1 MIIKQ
6 LLSRIFKRDHHI
18 KAKSTE
24 VDRPPDLALLPPPPV
39 WSRILIWTLGSGT
52 TFLIIWSFVVKVD
65 ERVMFNGEITTS
77 SSEVRVSIQDP
88 GVIKQIATRPHQAID
103 KGDIILI
110 YDDDQTQLK
119 IANIRQK
126 KNLLELRKQSD
137 LNMYKL
143 RKIQIQEQIDLDV
156 DLLKRMEFL
165 MDSGAVEKTQI
176 LRQRSQVA
184 RGKIQKSSLE
194 EERQRIEYEMQQ
206 RLEDLLTSEEEL
218 KARAS
223 SFIVRSPVTGFV
235 QQMRYQTVGE
245 RILGGE
251 VIATIIPKRDL
262 IARVSIP
269 SKLQA
274 PVEINSKATVSVD
287 AYPAG
292 DYGTINAVV
301 KSLSPM
307 TIEENSNQPSGKK
320 LYNAD
325 LTLLKPTNPE
335 LLQLDYLRPGMFV
348 TAQMVLRDKPVI
360 TTIFNVLEKVFD
372 PLTEQR

>member
-1 MIIKQ
+1 MIYKY
-6 LLSRIFKRDHHI
+6 LLSRIFKRDQKI
-18 KAKSTE
+18 TSSTE

-52 TFLIIWSFVVKVD
+52 TFLIIWSFIVKVD
-65 ERVMFNGEITTS
+65 ERVVFSGEITTS
-77 SSEVRVSIQDP
+77 SPEVLVSIQDP

-103 KGDIILI
+103 RGDIILV
-110 YDDDQTQLK
+110 YDDDQTHLK
-119 IANIRQK
+119 LANIKQK
-126 KNLLELRKQSD
+126 RKLLELRKESD
-137 LNMYKL
+137 FNLYSL
-143 RKIQIQEQIDLDV
+143 RKTQIQQQIELDIDL
-156 DLLKRMEFL
+156 LERMEFL
-165 MDSGAVEKTQI
+165 LASGAIEKTQI
-176 LRQRSQVA
+176 LKQRSQVA
-184 RGKIQKSSLE
+184 KGRIQQSSLD
-194 EERQRIEYEMQQ
+194 EERQRIEYEVQQ
-206 RLEDLLTSEEEL
+206 SLEDLLTTEEEL

-223 SFIVRSPVTGFV
+223 SFTVRSPVAGFV

-292 DYGTINAVV
+292 DYGSINAVV
-301 KSLSPM
+301 RSLSPM
-307 TIEENSNQPSGKK
+307 TIDENKNQSSDKK

-325 LTLLKPTNPE
+325 LTLLNPTNPE
-335 LLQLDYLRPGMFV
+335 LLQTDDLRPGMFV

>member
-1 MIIKQ
+1 MIYKY
-6 LLSRIFKRDHHI
+6 LLSRIFKHDQ
-18 KAKSTE
+18 KNKTSTE

-65 ERVMFNGEITTS
+65 ERVIFSGEITTS
-77 SSEVRVSIQDP
+77 SPEVIVSIQDP
-88 GVIKQIATRPHQAID
+88 GVIKQIATRPHQAIER
-103 KGDIILI
+103 GDIILV

-119 IANIRQK
+119 LANIKQK
-126 KNLLELRKQSD
+126 RKLLELRRKSD
-137 LNMYKL
+137 FNLYSL
-143 RKIQIQEQIDLDV
+143 RKTQIQQQVELDIDL
-156 DLLKRMEFL
+156 LERMEFL
-165 MDSGAVEKTQI
+165 LASGAIEKTQI

-184 RGKIQKSSLE
+184 KGRIQKSSLE
-194 EERQRIEYEMQQ
+194 EERQRIEYEIQQ
-206 RLEDLLTSEEEL
+206 SLEDLLTTEEEL

-223 SFIVRSPVTGFV
+223 SFTVRSPVAGFV

-292 DYGTINAVV
+292 DYGSINAVV
-301 KSLSPM
+301 RSLSPM
-307 TIEENSNQPSGKK
+307 TIDENKNQSSDKK

-325 LTLLKPTNPE
+325 LTLLNPTNPE
-335 LLQLDYLRPGMFV
+335 LLQTDDLRPGMFV

-372 PLTEQR
+372 PLTEQQ

>member
-1 MIIKQ
+1 MIYKY
-6 LLSRIFKRDHHI
+6 LLSRIFKHDQ
-18 KAKSTE
+18 KNKTSTE

-65 ERVMFNGEITTS
+65 ERVIFSGEITTS
-77 SSEVRVSIQDP
+77 SPEVIVSIQDP
-88 GVIKQIATRPHQAID
+88 GVIKQIATRPHQAIER
-103 KGDIILI
+103 GDIILV

-119 IANIRQK
+119 LANIKQK
-126 KNLLELRKQSD
+126 RKLLELRRKSD
-137 LNMYKL
+137 FNLYSL
-143 RKIQIQEQIDLDV
+143 RKTQIQQQVELDIDL
-156 DLLKRMEFL
+156 LERMEFL
-165 MDSGAVEKTQI
+165 LASGAIEKTQI

-184 RGKIQKSSLE
+184 KGRIQQSSLE
-194 EERQRIEYEMQQ
+194 EERQRIEYEVQQ
-206 RLEDLLTSEEEL
+206 SLEDLLTTEEEL

-223 SFIVRSPVTGFV
+223 SFTVRSPVAGFV

-292 DYGTINAVV
+292 DYGSINAVV
-301 KSLSPM
+301 RSLSPM
-307 TIEENSNQPSGKK
+307 TIDENKNQSSDKK

-325 LTLLKPTNPE
+325 LTLLNPTNPE
-335 LLQLDYLRPGMFV
+335 LLQTDDLRPGMFV

>member
-1 MIIKQ
+1 MIHKY
-6 LLSRIFKRDHHI
+6 LLSRIFKHDQ
-18 KAKSTE
+18 KNKTSTE

-65 ERVMFNGEITTS
+65 ERVIFSGEITTS
-77 SSEVRVSIQDP
+77 SPEVIVSIQDP
-88 GVIKQIATRPHQAID
+88 GVIKQIATRPHQALER
-103 KGDIILI
+103 GDIILV

-119 IANIRQK
+119 LANIKQK
-126 KNLLELRKQSD
+126 RKLLELRRKSD
-137 LNMYKL
+137 FNLYSL
-143 RKIQIQEQIDLDV
+143 RKTQIQQQIELDIDL
-156 DLLKRMEFL
+156 LERMEFL
-165 MDSGAVEKTQI
+165 LASGAIEKTQI

-184 RGKIQKSSLE
+184 KGRIQQSSLE
-194 EERQRIEYEMQQ
+194 EERQRIEYEVQQ
-206 RLEDLLTSEEEL
+206 SLEDLLTTEEEL

-223 SFIVRSPVTGFV
+223 SFTVRSPVAGFV

-251 VIATIIPKRDL
+251 VIETIIPKRDL

-292 DYGTINAVV
+292 DYGSINAVV
-301 KSLSPM
+301 RSLSPM
-307 TIEENSNQPSGKK
+307 TIDENKNQSSDKK

-325 LTLLKPTNPE
+325 LTLLNPTNPE
-335 LLQLDYLRPGMFV
+335 LLQTDDLRPGMFV

>member
-1 MIIKQ
+1 MPISNRRK
-6 LLSRIFKRDHHI
+6 
-18 KAKSTE
+18 
-24 VDRPPDLALLPPPPV
+24 
-39 WSRILIWTLGSGT
+39 
-52 TFLIIWSFVVKVD
+52 
-65 ERVMFNGEITTS
+65 
-77 SSEVRVSIQDP
+77 
-88 GVIKQIATRPHQAID
+88 
-103 KGDIILI
+103 
-110 YDDDQTQLK
+110 
-119 IANIRQK
+119 
-126 KNLLELRKQSD
+126 LLELRKESD
-137 LNMYKL
+137 FNLYSL
-143 RKIQIQEQIDLDV
+143 RKTQIQQQIELDIDL
-156 DLLKRMEFL
+156 LERMEFL
-165 MDSGAVEKTQI
+165 LASGAIEKTQI
-176 LRQRSQVA
+176 LKQRSQVA
-184 RGKIQKSSLE
+184 KGRIQQSSLE
-194 EERQRIEYEMQQ
+194 EERQRIEYEVQQ
-206 RLEDLLTSEEEL
+206 SLEDLLTTEEEL

-223 SFIVRSPVTGFV
+223 SFTVRSPVAGFV

-292 DYGTINAVV
+292 DYGSINAVV
-301 KSLSPM
+301 RSLSPM
-307 TIEENSNQPSGKK
+307 TIDENNNQSSDRK

-325 LTLLKPTNPE
+325 LTLLNPTNPE
-335 LLQLDYLRPGMFV
+335 LLQTDDLRPGMFV

>member
-1 MIIKQ
+1 MIYKY
-6 LLSRIFKRDHHI
+6 LLSRIFKHDQ
-18 KAKSTE
+18 KNKTSTE

-65 ERVMFNGEITTS
+65 ERVIFSGEITTS
-77 SSEVRVSIQDP
+77 SPEVIVSIQDP
-88 GVIKQIATRPHQAID
+88 GVIKQIATRPHQAIER
-103 KGDIILI
+103 GDIILV

-119 IANIRQK
+119 LANIKQK
-126 KNLLELRKQSD
+126 RKLLELRRKSD
-137 LNMYKL
+137 FNLYSL
-143 RKIQIQEQIDLDV
+143 RKTQIQQQVELDIDL
-156 DLLKRMEFL
+156 LERMEFL
-165 MDSGAVEKTQI
+165 LASGAIEKTQI

-184 RGKIQKSSLE
+184 KGRIQKSSLE
-194 EERQRIEYEMQQ
+194 EERQRIEYEIQQ
-206 RLEDLLTSEEEL
+206 SLEDLLTTEEEL

-223 SFIVRSPVTGFV
+223 SFTVRSPVAGFV

-292 DYGTINAVV
+292 DYGSINAVV
-301 KSLSPM
+301 RSLSPM
-307 TIEENSNQPSGKK
+307 TIDENKNQSSDKK

-325 LTLLKPTNPE
+325 LTLLNPTNPE
-335 LLQLDYLRPGMFV
+335 LLQTDDLRPGMFV